1 MSGQFFPDVV
11 AKHAGLVLT
20 QAASIASVLN
30 SGELIC
36 PFAVVTKGSD
46 RQSVE
51 FEAATQDD
59 AVSKGW
65 AHFNEWKERVD
76 LWALAREGLAVEPNG
91 KVDVL
96 VVAAWTP
103 GMNAPLVLTQPFLPK
118 AKGGFALVGPIQV
131 QDLPT
136 ADFERFGKNFLEG
149 VNEHPKGHLWESW
162 HRP

>member
-1 MSGQFFPDVV
+1 MSDQFIPDVV

-20 QAASIASVLN
+20 QAASIASVLD

-65 AHFNEWKERVD
+65 AHFDEWKERVD
-76 LWALAREGLAVEPNG
+76 LWALRLN
-91 KVDVL
+91 
-96 VVAAWTP
+96 
-103 GMNAPLVLTQPFLPK
+103 
-118 AKGGFALVGPIQV
+118 
-131 QDLPT
+131 PT
-136 ADFERFGKNFLEG
+136 AKSMY
-149 VNEHPKGHLWESW
+149 WS
-162 HRP
+162 